1 MSQVW
6 VNTVNRLKM
15 GKVEAK
21 QGKVWAQIDQAQTQL
36 RLKWVKI
43 GFEQAI
49 LELKEATPVVL
60 RYR

>member
-1 MSQVW
+1 
-6 VNTVNRLKM
+6 M